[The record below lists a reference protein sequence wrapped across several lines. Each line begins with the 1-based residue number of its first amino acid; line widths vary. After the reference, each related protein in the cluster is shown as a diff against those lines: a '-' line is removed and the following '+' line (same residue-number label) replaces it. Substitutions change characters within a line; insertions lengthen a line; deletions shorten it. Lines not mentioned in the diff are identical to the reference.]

1 MLVLKM
7 QALLQQVFSN
17 RYNDKN
23 YLEEIIEAYPYFT
36 LAHLALL
43 QQFNKNERSYDDQLA
58 KTAIHFNNAP
68 LLHLLLNHPTNN
80 ILPEI
85 VENKVQKEDAVNM
98 ETEPAV
104 SNIPIPATENKE
116 TNIETLADET
126 PLFEPLY
133 TTDYFA
139 SQGIKLSEEKLA
151 NDKLGRQ
158 LKSFTEWLKTMKKVH
173 PGQKVD
179 SIVIDASV
187 EKLAEKSNEDAEI
200 VTEAMAEVYESQGKF
215 KKAKEIYQKL
225 SLQNPAKSAFFAAKL
240 EQIKDH

>member
-23 YLEEIIEAYPYFT
+23 YLEEIIEEYPYFT

-43 QQFNKNERSYDDQLA
+43 QQFNKNERSYDNQLA

-68 LLHLLLNHPTNN
+68 LLNLLLNHPPNN
-80 ILPEI
+80 ILQEI
-85 VENKVQKEDAVNM
+85 VEYKVQKEDAVYM
-98 ETEPAV
+98 ETESVV
-104 SNIPIPATENKE
+104 SNISLPE
-116 TNIETLADET
+116 TKADVANIQTLTDET

-139 SQGIKLSEEKLA
+139 SQGIKLSEEKFA

-179 SIVIDASV
+179 SIVIDSTV